1 MNILAQCCGIVIMG
15 IILFF
20 FLTQKK
26 LKLHT
31 THAFIAI
38 WTIVFCALIFDILSI
53 IAIQNR
59 QYLPDLLVIFICKIY
74 LWTIISESLVA
85 LWYVCVDIS
94 NSRKNER
101 NWIFRTSVTSSVSAV
116 VIAFLPIHIYCKDG
130 AVYTYGSSVIATYLV
145 AMLNLAVIFY
155 MVYKYKRQM
164 NPRRRGGVIAWLI
177 IWCIAAA
184 IQFLNNRLLVVGF
197 ASVLGILVT
206 YLILENPVSNI
217 DADTGFF
224 NLNAL
229 FTYMRE
235 LQGRGK
241 NVSILCVRY
250 DNNRNNAFSF
260 ETENNISKEVVAF
273 ISGIKE
279 ATTFRSSA
287 SEYIMVFNERD
298 EAEAAI
304 DCIQDRFDK
313 PWGNDK
319 FRMLPLELYFM
330 VSTEKIRRANDIL
343 SIFQCAKQDRAK
355 FHTSDVMV
363 IDNYVINRIYEEKIT
378 ETMIIEALN
387 EDRVEVFYQPIY
399 STGRKRF
406 TTAEALVRIRARDGE
421 IIPPGK
427 FIGVAEKS
435 GLIIRLGE
443 YVFENVCKLLVAQD
457 LKKLGIEYVEI
468 NLSVIQCAYENL
480 AVDFIRLM
488 EKYNVDPGSIVLE
501 ITESASIVEKAI
513 LLENMNRLRK
523 VGVRFALDD
532 FGTGQ
537 CNLNYIVEM
546 PVDIVKF
553 DSVMTKAYFKNGKG
567 KLVMDAAMGMIH
579 KLNLEIVSEG
589 IEEKKQFERLDD
601 LGIDYIQGYYFSKP
615 KEQDDFISFIKEN
628 NQA

>member
-1 MNILAQCCGIVIMG
+1 MNIVAQCCGIVIMG

-31 THAFIAI
+31 MHAFIAI
-38 WTIVFCALIFDILSI
+38 WVTVFCVLIFDILSI
-53 IAIQNR
+53 IAIVNK
-59 QYLPDLLVIFICKIY
+59 QYLPHALVIFICKTY
-74 LWTIISESLVA
+74 LWTIVSESLVA

-94 NSRKNER
+94 NSKKNEHD
-101 NWIFRTSVTSSVSAV
+101 WMLRTSVTSIIAAV
-116 VIAFLPIHIYCKDG
+116 IIALLPIHIYFKDG
-130 AVYTYGSSVIATYLV
+130 AIYTYGPSVIATYVIAILD
-145 AMLNLAVIFY
+145 LISIFY
-155 MVYKYKRQM
+155 MVNKHKRQM
-164 NPRRRGGVIAWLI
+164 NPRRRGGVITWLV
-177 IWCIAAA
+177 IWCMAAA
-184 IQFLNNRLLVVGF
+184 IQFTNNRLLVVGF
-197 ASVLGILVT
+197 ASVLGILVI
-206 YLILENPVSNI
+206 YLMLENPVSNI
-217 DADTGFF
+217 DGDTGFF

-235 LQGRGK
+235 LQGRMK
-241 NVSILCVRY
+241 DVSILCVRY

-260 ETENNISKEVVAF
+260 ETENNISKEVVTF
-273 ISGIKE
+273 ISGIDG

-287 SEYIMVFNERD
+287 SEYIMVFDERN
-298 EAEAAI
+298 EAEEAI
-304 DCIQDRFDK
+304 ECIQKRFDR

-330 VSTEKIRRANDIL
+330 ESTEIVRRANDIL
-343 SIFQCAKQDRAK
+343 SIFQCAKQDRTE

-363 IDNYVINRIYEEKIT
+363 INNDVINHIYEEKNT

-399 STGRKRF
+399 ATRMEKF
-406 TTAEALVRIRARDGE
+406 TTAEALVRIRTREGD

-427 FIGVAEKS
+427 FIGVAEKR

-443 YVFENVCKLLVAQD
+443 CVFEKVCKLIVTQD
-457 LKKLGIEYVEI
+457 LKKLGIEYVEL

-480 AVDFIRLM
+480 AVDFIRIM
-488 EKYNVDPGSIVLE
+488 ENYNVDPRTIVLE
-501 ITESASIVEKAI
+501 ITESASIMEKNI

-537 CNLNYIVEM
+537 CNLNYIVDM

-553 DSVMTKAYFKNGKG
+553 DSAMTKAYFQNGKG
-567 KLVMDAAMGMIH
+567 KPVMDAAMGMIH
-579 KLNLEIVSEG
+579 KLDLEIVSEG
-589 IEEKKQFERLDD
+589 IEKKEQFKKLDE
-601 LGIDYIQGYYFSKP
+601 LGIDFIQGYYFSKP
-615 KEQDDFISFIKEN
+615 KEKDDFIEFIKEN
-628 NQA
+628 N